1 MISVAEASARILAR
15 TGVLSGESVAT
26 GNAAHRVLS
35 EPVIASVD
43 SPPWDNSSMDGY
55 AVRSADL
62 TGPGTTL
69 KVIGEVPAG
78 AFPSGPIDAGEAM
91 RVMTGAPVPEG
102 ADSVIRHEDTDDGRS
117 SVTIH
122 DLRDAKRNIR
132 KCGEDFQKGE
142 TIFPAGAMLGIA
154 HIGALAAAG
163 VRTVSVHRRPRV
175 AIMSSGDELVTL
187 EDFTPDLA
195 GRKIVSANS
204 ITLVELVRD
213 AGGEPIDLGIAAD
226 TIESVHE
233 KFEAVHDADLIITS
247 AGISVG
253 DHDHVRTVFESM
265 GGTIDFWKVRMR
277 PGAPL
282 AFGLL
287 NGVPWIGLSGNPV
300 SAIVTFELFVRPAVR
315 KMLGCSLLF
324 PRTIPVRVSHE
335 IDLAAPLMHFLR
347 VDVTMDEHGVYN
359 ASLAGS
365 QSSGVLTAMARSN
378 ALLVLPGDSIRITPG
393 EVHRAIPFGDA
404 LAHDRE
410 LVLQ

>member
-1 MISVAEASARILAR
+1 VISVAEASARILAR
-15 TGVLSGESVAT
+15 IGALSGEPVAT
-26 GNAAHRVLS
+26 ANAAHRVLS

-55 AVRSADL
+55 AVRSSDL

-69 KVIGEVPAG
+69 KVVGEIAAG
-78 AFPSGPIDAGEAM
+78 SFPDRGIESGEAI
-91 RVMTGAPVPEG
+91 RVMTGAPVPHG
-102 ADSVIRHEDTDDGRS
+102 ADTVIRHEDTDDGRD
-117 SVTIH
+117 SVAI
-122 DLRDAKRNIR
+122 RDVRDTRRNIR
-132 KCGEDFQKGE
+132 KRGEDFHAGE
-142 TIFPAGAMLGIA
+142 TIFPAGVTLGIA
-154 HIGALAAAG
+154 HLGALAAAG
-163 VRTVSVHRRPRV
+163 VKTVSVHRRPRI

-187 EDFTPDLA
+187 DDFTSNLA

-204 ITLVELVRD
+204 ITLSELVRD
-213 AGGEPIDLGIAAD
+213 AGGEPVDIGIAAD
-226 TIESVHE
+226 TIESVRA
-233 KFEAVHDADLIITS
+233 KFETIHDADLFITS

-282 AFGLL
+282 AFGAL
-287 NGVPWIGLSGNPV
+287 NGIPWIGLSGNPV
-300 SAIVTFELFVRPAVR
+300 SAIVTFEVFVRPAVR

-335 IDLAAPLMHFLR
+335 IDLAAQLMHFLR
-347 VDVTMDEHGVYN
+347 VDVTKDESGAYT
-359 ASLAGS
+359 AKLAGS

-378 ALLVLPGDSIRITPG
+378 ALLILPGDSTRIAAG
-393 EVHRAIPFGDA
+393 EVHRAIPFGEA
-404 LAHDRE
+404 LAHDQE

>member
-1 MISVAEASARILAR
+1 
-15 TGVLSGESVAT
+15 
-26 GNAAHRVLS
+26 
-35 EPVIASVD
+35 
-43 SPPWDNSSMDGY
+43 MDGY
-55 AVRSADL
+55 AVRSSDL
-62 TGPGTTL
+62 TGPATTL

-78 AFPSGPIDAGEAM
+78 AFPDRPIESGEAM
-91 RVMTGAPVPEG
+91 RVMTGAPVPDG
-102 ADSVIRHEDTDDGRS
+102 ADTVIRHEDTDDGRS
-117 SVTIH
+117 SVTIR

-132 KCGEDFQKGE
+132 KRGEDFHSGE
-142 TIFPAGAMLGIA
+142 TIFPAGATLGIA

-163 VRTVSVHRRPRV
+163 VRTVGVRRRPRV

-187 EDFTPDLA
+187 DDFTADLA

-204 ITLVELVRD
+204 ITLAELVRD
-213 AGGEPIDLGIAAD
+213 AGGEALDMGIAAD
-226 TIESVHE
+226 TIESVRE
-233 KFEAVHDADLIITS
+233 KFESIHDADLIITS

-253 DHDHVRTVFESM
+253 DHDHVRAVFESL

-335 IDLAAPLMHFLR
+335 IDLATPLMHFLR

-359 ASLAGS
+359 AKLAGS

-378 ALLVLPGDSIRITPG
+378 ALLVLPGDSTRITPG